1 MTVDP
6 AAEGALGIVE
16 MHAAQ
21 ILKTDDAFEGGEG
34 FFAGFGAAQ
43 VVAGGESMA
52 GIDADADAG
61 FIFHTVDD
69 GREVLELK
77 AEVAALGQRCFRS
90 PQ

>member
-1 MTVDP
+1 
-6 AAEGALGIVE
+6 

-52 GIDADADAG
+52 GINADADAG
-61 FIFHTVDD
+61 FIFHAVDD
-69 GREVLELK
+69 GARCSNLK
-77 AEVAALGQRCFRS
+77 PRLPAGS
-90 PQ
+90 

>member
-21 ILKTDDAFEGGEG
+21 ILKTDDAFERRR

-69 GREVLELK
+69 GREVL
-77 AEVAALGQRCFRS
+77 GT
-90 PQ
+90 